1 MNNED
6 EGYESSNEIEPL
18 YNILAEN
25 TPPATSDATQIYSL
39 IFKVFILESITLLI
53 FIILQHSILHLVT
66 QHHHASS

>member
-6 EGYESSNEIEPL
+6 EGYESSNDLEPL
-18 YNILAEN
+18 HNILAEN
-25 TPPATSDATQIYSL
+25 TSPATSDATQISSL